1 MRKIAVLAIAVV
13 LLGCESEA
21 PDPGSTP
28 AALPPVVVYA
38 YGDDTSGLAARLAGF
53 TEATGTPI
61 QIVYG
66 DSAVLTADVIAD
78 RGSPKA
84 DVLLTSNVA
93 DIWRAADEGALR
105 PIQSAA
111 LADVKSEG
119 RDPDNLWVA
128 FESYNAVIGAA
139 ERIETRVTSYMGL
152 ARPDIGGEVCLSSSR
167 LPINR
172 AVIARLIEE
181 HGLKRAERVVRAW
194 VRNQKL
200 PPFATEAE
208 LVAALGDGT
217 CGYGIFSSDIEAP
230 GVWIADP
237 FPKYFNIRALGVAR
251 HAPNPDTAQALV
263 DWVIVNIPLEIGDEN
278 GKSAGRVGW
287 LDEDVRLLAER
298 AGYR

>member
-1 MRKIAVLAIAVV
+1 MRVAI
-13 LLGCESEA
+13 LLLCV
-21 PDPGSTP
+21 
-28 AALPPVVVYA
+28 AALFGCDKGPPEVAVPPVVVYA
-38 YGDDTSGLAARLAGF
+38 YGDDTTGLATRLAGF
-53 TEATGTPI
+53 TEATGRPI
-61 QIVYG
+61 QIIYG
-66 DSAVLTADVIAD
+66 DSGALTDDVIAD

-105 PIQSAA
+105 PIQSPA

-119 RDPDNLWVA
+119 RDADGLWVA
-128 FESYNAVIGAA
+128 FESYSAVIGSA
-139 ERIETRVTSYMGL
+139 ERIETQVTSYMGL

-200 PPFATEAE
+200 APFATEAE

-217 CGYGIFSSDIEAP
+217 CGYGLFSSDIEAP
-230 GVWIADP
+230 GVWVADP
-237 FPKYFNIRALGVAR
+237 FPEYFNIRALGVAR
-251 HAPNPDTAQALV
+251 HAQNPDAAQALV
-263 DWVIVNIPLEIGDEN
+263 DWVIVNIPLDIPDEN
-278 GKSAGRVGW
+278 GKSAGRIGW

>member
-1 MRKIAVLAIAVV
+1 MRITIVLLFGFALFGCERTPPEIAAPESAVL
-13 LLGCESEA
+13 
-21 PDPGSTP
+21 
-28 AALPPVVVYA
+28 PVVVYA
-38 YGDDTSGLAARLAGF
+38 YGDETTGLAAKLAGF

-61 QIVYG
+61 QIVHG
-66 DSAVLTADVIAD
+66 ASADLTDDVIAD

-84 DVLLTSNVA
+84 DILLTSNVA

-105 PIQSAA
+105 PIQSLA
-111 LADVKSEG
+111 LADVKPEG
-119 RDPDNLWVA
+119 RDADDLWVA
-128 FESYNAVIGAA
+128 FESYSAVVGSA
-139 ERIETRVTSYMGL
+139 ERMETRVISYLGL

-181 HGLKRAERVVRAW
+181 YGLKRAERVVRAW

-208 LVAALGDGT
+208 LVAAIGDGT
-217 CGYGIFSSDIEAP
+217 CGYGMFSSDIEAP
-230 GVWIADP
+230 GVWISDP
-237 FPKYFNIRALGVAR
+237 FPKYFNVRALGVAR
-251 HAPNPDTAQALV
+251 HAQNPAAAQALV
-263 DWVIVNIPLEIGDEN
+263 DWVIVNVPLEIGDEN
-278 GKSAGRVGW
+278 GKSAGRIGW

>member
-1 MRKIAVLAIAVV
+1 MRLTILLIVAILMFGCGREATDAESAPDAVL
-13 LLGCESEA
+13 
-21 PDPGSTP
+21 
-28 AALPPVVVYA
+28 PVVVYA
-38 YGDDTSGLAARLAGF
+38 YGDESNGLAARLAGF
-53 TEATGTPI
+53 TEATGTPV
-61 QIVYG
+61 QIVHG
-66 DSAVLTADVIAD
+66 DSADLTDDVIAD

-105 PIQSAA
+105 PIQSPA
-111 LADVKSEG
+111 LDNVKSEG
-119 RDPDNLWVA
+119 RDPDDLWVA
-128 FESYNAVIGAA
+128 FESYDAVVGSA
-139 ERIETRVTSYMGL
+139 ERVETRVTSYMGL

-181 HGLKRAERVVRAW
+181 NGVKRAERVVRAW

-208 LVAALGDGT
+208 LVAAIGDGT
-217 CGYGIFSSDIEAP
+217 CGYGMFSSDIEAP
-230 GVWIADP
+230 GVWISDP

-251 HAPNPDTAQALV
+251 HAQNPDAAQALV

-278 GKSAGRVGW
+278 GKSASRIGW